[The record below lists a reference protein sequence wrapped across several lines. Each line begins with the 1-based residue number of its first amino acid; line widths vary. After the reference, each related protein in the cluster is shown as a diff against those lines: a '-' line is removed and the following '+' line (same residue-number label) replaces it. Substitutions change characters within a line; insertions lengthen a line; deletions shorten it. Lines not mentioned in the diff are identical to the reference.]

1 MQPKECEPSTT
12 KHTCIQAHNSRQ
24 NKYIDN
30 TFRCLIKVN
39 NRFFENPWMANLA
52 STMAFQAFS
61 MLPYLACWSIRLIAH
76 KDVAIMIVFTHLFV
90 NTFALFKCH
99 LLHHT
104 HAIQNPNKS
113 SMTWLDPLLYLLKQL

>member
-1 MQPKECEPSTT
+1 MQPKKCEPSTAR
-12 KHTCIQAHNSRQ
+12 HACIQAHNRGQ
-24 NKYIDN
+24 KTYLDN
-30 TFRCLIKVN
+30 TFQCLVKVSN
-39 NRFFENPWMANLA
+39 MFFENPWMANLA

-76 KDVAIMIVFTHLFV
+76 KDVAITIVFTRLFV
-90 NTFALFKCH
+90 NTFALLKCH